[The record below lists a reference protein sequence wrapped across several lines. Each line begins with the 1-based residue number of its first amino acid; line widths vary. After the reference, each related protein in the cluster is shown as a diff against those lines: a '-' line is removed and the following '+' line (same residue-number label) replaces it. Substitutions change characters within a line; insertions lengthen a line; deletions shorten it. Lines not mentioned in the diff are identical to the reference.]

1 MIASQTSS
9 RENAPAR
16 WLFALVL
23 IAETLAAFGFFLLR
37 SG

>member
-1 MIASQTSS
+1 MMTSKTSS
-9 RENAPAR
+9 HDHTLAR

-23 IAETLAAFGFFLLR
+23 IAETLAAFGFLLLR